1 MSSFKEE
8 DIGLSS
14 ELDSSEKQAEL
25 DKSFK
30 KEERKKFERKFKK
43 DMNDWDSLYNG
54 NPALSQSA

>member
-14 ELDSSEKQAEL
+14 EIDSSEKQAEL

-30 KEERKKFERKFKK
+30 KEERKKSERKFKK

>member
-30 KEERKKFERKFKK
+30 KEERKS
-43 DMNDWDSLYNG
+43 SLRGIILELAMVPFVNK
-54 NPALSQSA
+54 QT